1 LNFADCLAL
10 ALARHV
16 EGTAVTGNLEFKK
29 TEGLV
34 SIKNAGLYFSV
45 KKNYI

>member
-1 LNFADCLAL
+1 LNFADCYAL

-16 EGTAVTGNLEFKK
+16 GGIVVTGDPEFKK

-34 SIKNAGLYFSV
+34 SI
-45 KKNYI
+45 